1 MAAHAVLRQPL
12 LHIPMSE
19 LESPLD
25 APAAQGGQNCRY
37 KYTASLLLV
46 AVAAGVIALVAVNHA
61 SHAPQHSDGN
71 KAQRPDA
78 QAAAIPGATTPGATT
93 DVQLWGIPWAMRI
106 GPGR

>member
-1 MAAHAVLRQPL
+1 
-12 LHIPMSE
+12 MSE

-61 SHAPQHSDGN
+61 SQNST
-71 KAQRPDA
+71 
-78 QAAAIPGATTPGATT
+78 ATATKTRSTPSKYT
-93 DVQLWGIPWAMRI
+93 
-106 GPGR
+106 